1 MFPQEGSFQFHYRQ
15 MMPLFISQAKAGVI
29 GVLGLSPT
37 QPIMSKYFSC
47 FPIRSG
53 WLAYTSDSV
62 SIARRKGS
70 QLDAEVVD
78 PKTMAV
84 AKL

>member
-1 MFPQEGSFQFHYRQ
+1 
-15 MMPLFISQAKAGVI
+15 MPVLILQAKAGVI
-29 GVLGLSPT
+29 VVLGLSYA

-47 FPIRSG
+47 LLTRLG
-53 WLAYTSDSV
+53 WLAYTSTSV
-62 SIARRKGS
+62 SIAHWKGS
-70 QLDAEVVD
+70 QLDADMVD

>member
-1 MFPQEGSFQFHYRQ
+1 MPVFIFQ
-15 MMPLFISQAKAGVI
+15 ATAGVM
-29 GVLGLSPT
+29 GVLESSSAQT
-37 QPIMSKYFSC
+37 IMSKYFLC
-47 FPIRSG
+47 LLTRSG
-53 WLAYTSDSV
+53 WLAQTSDSV
-62 SIARRKGS
+62 SIACLKGS